1 MIVRSVCTVVCM
13 LALLTAVQQST
24 FAQPKTDY
32 SRMALPELNPE
43 YRKGDR
49 EKREPWEPHIL
60 RGPISRENGFF
71 LNSNTI
77 VEDNINPPPQ
87 NESSIAISPID
98 PNFLI
103 ASAVDSRPGAIV
115 YLSYDGGKSWENKA
129 LGVVNENWQS
139 GNDPSVGFDH
149 LGNAYLMYGAFPR
162 PFTGE
167 SGVYIAKSTD
177 KGETWTPHIVVI
189 EHKGEMTA
197 DSAFEDKYYIE
208 IDRSETSPYKGW
220 MYTPWKRVTD
230 RDSATQIVFTRST
243 DGGLTWSVP
252 IPISPRKPST
262 STHITFGQSFPL
274 VKAGANGEIYGVWN
288 DGPARSIGFA
298 KSTDGGD
305 TWTEATYPVSGY
317 EYLGT
322 DRFLTA
328 QINVIDTIN
337 KGTPE
342 ERYDTVMVTDTTDKY
357 HVLKKTFRAET
368 YPTIAVD
375 YSNSSRR
382 GWVYLCWS
390 SGQEP
395 DIFFIRSSDGGNTW
409 TEPKAIHSNPR
420 HDQWWPWISVDET
433 NGDIAVMYSDSR
445 DDDENISIHTYV
457 SYSSDGGDTWIDRRA
472 TDAVS
477 DFRDNPFV
485 DQVFAGDYSGNAFHN
500 GKVYPSFLDTR
511 DDNDVYTAIVDIR
524 QPLPVENFKVGSRI
538 DDLTEAKLSWIN
550 PPLETAFGL
559 PIDDYTLVLERDG
572 SVIANLPSGTTTY
585 TENGLTLEQEYKY
598 NIRVVVDADSSVAR
612 TVDFRSGGAKLPGR
626 PLVGA
631 AVQYHPT
638 VEFDLV
644 LPGLRA
650 DSVTP
655 FTNLSKY
662 RIYRDGVL
670 VREVEVGAGDT
681 NTVLTAQ
688 DTPAER
694 GYYRYTFT
702 TVDSES
708 PPNESPLS
716 DTILVYGGS
725 VDGYQVGFDNGSS
738 RFLNDANWDITD
750 QFSLSPSFSLTD
762 SPNGSY
768 PSRRESFSQAWPVLV
783 ADANSSLVVDFNH
796 VCIVRVRDSAVVEVS
811 YDTAKTWSIAAFY
824 DLEHD
829 ARWDDR
835 TADPGDW
842 VSESLTIPNQGTG
855 LAFVRFR
862 IIADPTGVGDG
873 WYIDDLS
880 VQSVPL
886 SVEED
891 EGSNLFVSHVFPNP
905 FADHAVVRFTLPSPT
920 DVHLVLYDQL
930 GREIRKEAAVTYEA
944 GRQSVGIYGRDLPA
958 GMYFYALETTFGTS
972 RGSFVVMK

>member
-1 MIVRSVCTVVCM
+1 MTAYTMIVRTVCTVVCV
-13 LALLTAVQQST
+13 LALLTAVQQGAL
-24 FAQPKTDY
+24 AQPKTDY
-32 SRMALPELNPE
+32 SRMALPALDPE

-49 EKREPWEPHIL
+49 DKREPWEPHIL
-60 RGPISRENGFF
+60 RGPISLENGFF
-71 LNSNTI
+71 LNSNMI
-77 VEDNINPPPQ
+77 VEDDVNPPPQ

-103 ASAVDSRPGAIV
+103 SSAVDSRPGAIV

-230 RDSATQIVFTRST
+230 SDSATQIVFTRST

-252 IPISPRKPST
+252 VPISPRKPST

-328 QINVIDTIN
+328 QFNVIDTID

-357 HVLKKTFRAET
+357 HVLKNTFRAET

-390 SGQEP
+390 ARTEP
-395 DIFFIRSSDGGNTW
+395 DIFFIRSSDGGDTW
-409 TEPKAIHSNPR
+409 TEPKVIHSEPR

-445 DDDENISIHTYV
+445 DDDQNISIHTYV

-472 TDAVS
+472 SDAVS

-485 DQVFAGDYSGNAFHN
+485 DQVFAGDYSGNAFHD
-500 GKVYPSFLDTR
+500 GKIYPSFLDTR
-511 DDNDVYTAIVDIR
+511 DDNDVYTVVVDIR

-538 DDLTEAKLSWIN
+538 DDLTEAQLSWVN

-559 PIDDYTLVLERDG
+559 PINDYTLVLERDG
-572 SVIANLPSGTTTY
+572 SVIADLPSGTTTY

-598 NIRVVVDADSSVAR
+598 RIRVVVDADTSVAR

-626 PLVGA
+626 PIVGST
-631 AVQYHPT
+631 VQYHPT

-655 FTNLSKY
+655 LTNLSKY
-662 RIYRDGVL
+662 RIYRDGEF
-670 VREVEVGAGDT
+670 VREVEVNPSDT
-681 NTVLTAQ
+681 NMVITAQ
-688 DTPAER
+688 DTPPER

-702 TVDSES
+702 TVDAEN

-725 VDGYQVGFDNGSS
+725 VDDYQVNFDNGAP
-738 RFLNDANWDITD
+738 RFLNDAKWAITD
-750 QFSLSPSFSLTD
+750 EFSLSPSFSLTD
-762 SPNGSY
+762 SPNRNY

-783 ADANSSLVVDFNH
+783 EGIEGV
-796 VCIVRVRDSAVVEVS
+796 VVE
-811 YDTAKTWSIAAFY
+811 F
-824 DLEHD
+824 
-829 ARWDDR
+829 
-835 TADPGDW
+835 
-842 VSESLTIPNQGTG
+842 
-855 LAFVRFR
+855 
-862 IIADPTGVGDG
+862 
-873 WYIDDLS
+873 
-880 VQSVPL
+880 
-886 SVEED
+886 
-891 EGSNLFVSHVFPNP
+891 
-905 FADHAVVRFTLPSPT
+905 
-920 DVHLVLYDQL
+920 
-930 GREIRKEAAVTYEA
+930 
-944 GRQSVGIYGRDLPA
+944 
-958 GMYFYALETTFGTS
+958 
-972 RGSFVVMK
+972 